1 MNVVYIFILENKP
14 SGPLP
19 PPPTQPKF
27 ALCASVI
34 SSNRWLEQW
43 HNIVKEDREGN
54 AFFPFEAATLYM

>member
-14 SGPLP
+14 YGPL
-19 PPPTQPKF
+19 PPTQPKF

-34 SSNRWLEQW
+34 SSNRRLEQW
-43 HNIVKEDREGN
+43 HNIVKADREGN